1 MIKIVDIK
9 PLANFKLH
17 LKYNDGVQGDI
28 DLSYLAGK
36 GVFKDFLK
44 EDFFNN
50 VWIDDAGVP
59 TWENDLDID
68 PINAYLKIT
77 GKSFEQYLTENK
89 E

>member
-1 MIKIVDIK
+1 MIKVIDIK
-9 PLANFKLH
+9 PLPNYRLH

-28 DLSYLAGK
+28 DLSYIVGK
-36 GVFKDFLK
+36 GVFKAFLK

-50 VWIDDAGVP
+50 VWIDETGVP

-68 PINAYLKIT
+68 PINVYLKIT
-77 GKSFEQYLTENK
+77 GKSFDEYLKDSK